1 MPFISSFDV
10 TIMGWCVKL
19 EAGIWLILINEEH
32 PKLMKYCEL
41 CELVV
46 TGQQAVTVVK
56 SCIDVVTS

>member
-1 MPFISSFDV
+1 M
-10 TIMGWCVKL
+10 KL

-32 PKLMKYCEL
+32 LKLMKYCEL

-46 TGQQAVTVVK
+46 TGQPAVTVVK

>member
-1 MPFISSFDV
+1 M
-10 TIMGWCVKL
+10 KL

-32 PKLMKYCEL
+32 LKLMKYCEL